1 MLEKPLN
8 IENDNQMFKVKVFNK
23 LSKKGLDRL
32 NNNIDTNTFETE
44 ENPDV
49 IFLRSF
55 KMHDYQF
62 NNNLKAIGRAGAGT
76 NNIPIQTCTE
86 KGIVVFNTPGANA
99 NAVKELV
106 LSGLFLASRNIF
118 NGLTFVND
126 LQNTDCDISSEV
138 ESKKSQF
145 KGFEVSGKKLGI
157 IGLGAIGVLV
167 ANDAIKLGVDV
178 YGFDPYI
185 SVSRAWGLSSRV
197 KQAESLN
204 EMLSNVDFLT
214 FHMPLN
220 DSTRAFFDS
229 KKIQM
234 LKKGCIIL
242 NFARPEIIVEDD
254 LIKALESNHVKKFVT
269 DFPNNNIL
277 KLPNVIG
284 LPHLGASTEEAE
296 DNCAVMVVDQVAD
309 FMLNGNIH
317 NSVNFPNCKLERTSD
332 WRLTVLHENKPN
344 MIGQILS
351 PFSENSI
358 NITEMVNK
366 SKDDLAYTIIDI
378 DQDPSENLLI
388 KIKKIDGIKFVR
400 KV

>member
-1 MLEKPLN
+1 MQEKRLN
-8 IENDNQMFKVKVFNK
+8 TESDKQMYKIKVFNK
-23 LSKKGLDRL
+23 ISSKGLDRL
-32 NNNIDTNTFETE
+32 SNNVTSISESE

-55 KMHDYQF
+55 KMHDYKF

-76 NNIPIQTCTE
+76 NNIPINVCTE
-86 KGIVVFNTPGANA
+86 NGIAVFNTPGANA

-118 NGLTFVND
+118 NGLNFVND

-185 SVSRAWGLSSRV
+185 SVNRAWGLSSRV
-197 KQAESLN
+197 KQAESLK
-204 EMLSNVDFLT
+204 EMLSKVDFLT

-220 DSTRAFFDS
+220 DSTKAFFDS
-229 KKIQM
+229 EKIQM
-234 LKKGCIIL
+234 LKEGVIIL
-242 NFARPEIIVEDD
+242 NFARPEIIVEED
-254 LIKALESNHVKKFVT
+254 LIEALKSNHVKKFVT
-269 DFPNNNIL
+269 DFPNNKIL

-296 DNCAVMVVDQVAD
+296 DNCAVMIVDQVHD

-317 NSVNFPNCKLERTSD
+317 NSVNFPDCKLERTSD
-332 WRLTVLHENKPN
+332 NRLTVLHDNKPN
-344 MIGQILS
+344 MIGQILA

-366 SKDDLAYTIIDI
+366 SKEELAYTIIDL
-378 DQDPSENLLI
+378 DQDPSDELI
-388 KIKKIDGIKFVR
+388 NKIKTVDGIKFVR